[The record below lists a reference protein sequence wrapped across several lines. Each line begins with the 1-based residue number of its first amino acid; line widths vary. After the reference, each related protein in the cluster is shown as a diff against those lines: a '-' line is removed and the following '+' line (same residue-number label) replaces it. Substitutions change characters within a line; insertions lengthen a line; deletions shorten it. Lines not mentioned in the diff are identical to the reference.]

1 MSIQE
6 FNRTAITAEQYEKL
20 SSKKF
25 WNNFNYRFKKRMSKT
40 RPLSERQS
48 EEDNFLKTGQQK
60 EEKRISKQIIDD
72 ELSHANFEELNN
84 SINN

>member
-40 RPLSERQS
+40 RPLADRQA
-48 EEDNFLKTGQQK
+48 EEDNFLKAGQQK
-60 EEKRISKQIIDD
+60 EDETRSKQIVDD
-72 ELSHANFEELNN
+72 ELSHANFEELNK